1 MGIDNGKCCN
11 EEEREE
17 TYPHVLPGFELK
29 YGVDDAPAWY
39 LSILLGFQT
48 YLIMF
53 GATLALPF
61 LLAEHLCITDDYV
74 ALSELISTIFFCS
87 GIATLLQTTFGVRLP
102 IIQGGTYTF
111 LAPAIAILSL
121 DEYRCP
127 LSPPSSTGNITANT
141 EEMVT
146 TGINLTTTGHDNRED
161 FMARLR
167 VLQGSIML
175 ASLLQIFVGF
185 SGIIGLMLQFIG
197 PLTIA
202 PTIALIGISLFES
215 GYGFAAK
222 QWWIAITTM
231 ALIAIFS
238 QYIPRYAQK
247 YVPSS
252 STGQTKCKLF
262 LSFFELFPIVLAIII
277 CWIICAVLTAS
288 GALPDKPNQWG
299 YEARTD
305 IRLQVLNDA
314 QWFRFP
320 YPGQWGVPT
329 VNISGVLGMI
339 AGVIAS
345 MIESVGDYY
354 TCARLAG
361 APPPPTSAINRGIG
375 MEGVATLL
383 AGAWGSGNGTTSY
396 GENIGAIGITKV
408 GSRRVAQWGAL
419 CMLIL
424 AILGKFGAL
433 FVTIPDPIIGGVF
446 FVVFGFVTAVGLS
459 NLQFV
464 DMNSP
469 RNLFIIGCALFT
481 GFTIPQWLKQNPGA
495 IATGSE
501 VADNIFTVLFRTSMF
516 VGGLVGFVLDNS
528 IPGTDKERGISQ
540 WKQQTSD
547 DDPTVSDL
555 LVMYDM
561 PFGMD
566 FIKKHRFFQ
575 YLPFSPTFKGYTCC
589 RSDAN
594 QSDIAIDNISVSTK
608 RFDSVETV
616 ATNIT
621 IDDRNGNTI
630 L

>member
-1 MGIDNGKCCN
+1 
-11 EEEREE
+11 
-17 TYPHVLPGFELK
+17 
-29 YGVDDAPAWY
+29 
-39 LSILLGFQT
+39 
-48 YLIMF
+48 
-53 GATLALPF
+53 
-61 LLAEHLCITDDYV
+61 
-74 ALSELISTIFFCS
+74 
-87 GIATLLQTTFGVRLP
+87 
-102 IIQGGTYTF
+102 
-111 LAPAIAILSL
+111 
-121 DEYRCP
+121 
-127 LSPPSSTGNITANT
+127 
-141 EEMVT
+141 
-146 TGINLTTTGHDNRED
+146 
-161 FMARLR
+161 MARLR
-167 VLQGSIML
+167 VIQGSIMV
-175 ASLLQIFVGF
+175 ASLLQIFIGF

-215 GYGFAAK
+215 GYNFASK

-238 QYIPRYAQK
+238 QYIPRYVQK
-247 YVPSS
+247 YVPFSG
-252 STGQTKCKLF
+252 TGQKKCKLF
-262 LSFFELFPIVLAIII
+262 LSFFELFPIVLAIVI
-277 CWIICAVLTAS
+277 CWIICIVLTAT
-288 GALPDKPNQWG
+288 GVLPDKPDQWG

-329 VNISGVLGMI
+329 VNISGVLGMF

-375 MEGVATLL
+375 MEGLATLL

-419 CMLIL
+419 CMMIL

-446 FVVFGFVTAVGLS
+446 FIVFGFVTAVGLS

-469 RNLFIIGCALFT
+469 RNLFIVGCALFT
-481 GFTIPQWLKQNPGA
+481 GFTIPQWLKHNPGA
-495 IATGSE
+495 IATGSV

-547 DDPTVSDL
+547 DDPYVNDL
-555 LVMYDM
+555 LAMYDL
-561 PFGMD
+561 PFGMG
-566 FIKKHRFFQ
+566 FIKKHKFFQ
-575 YLPFSPTFKGYTCC
+575 YLPFSPTFKGYMCC
-589 RSDAN
+589 RSDNN
-594 QSDIAIDNISVSTK
+594 QNDIPIDNVSVSTR

-616 ATNIT
+616 ATNVT
-621 IDDRNGNTI
+621 VDDRNANTI
-630 L
+630 M